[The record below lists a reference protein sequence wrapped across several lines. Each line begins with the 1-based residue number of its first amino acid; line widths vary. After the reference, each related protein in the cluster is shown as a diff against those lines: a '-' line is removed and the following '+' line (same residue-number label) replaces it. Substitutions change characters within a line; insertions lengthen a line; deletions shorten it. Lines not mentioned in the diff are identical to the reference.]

1 MKSNVVLVLLVT
13 FFFTLS
19 LSDPSSDDVIFNFY
33 KEPKI
38 STEIIISK
46 IDELKDAG
54 FDATHDTVLLIYSYG
69 DPSDLE
75 TKWKLSS
82 SIFGVVADLNIFV
95 VDWSKATT
103 KDYFEAQKDVTTV
116 GGYITEF
123 LNALVSKYTL
133 NLDRVTII
141 GWDLGAHIAGTA
153 GKKMDKK
160 LSTIIG
166 LDPAGPLFV
175 NKDTSNRLLATDA
188 NYVQVIHT
196 NALINGFSYPCG
208 TADYYPNGGENQTSC
223 GNDITGVCS
232 HQRSLAFYVESLT
245 SDKFVSYKCDDYDSY
260 KNGTCKLQDDNK
272 SIMGQFTTKI
282 DTKASGTYFL
292 DTNDKPPYAKG

>member
-1 MKSNVVLVLLVT
+1 MNSNVVLVVLVT

-19 LSDPSSDDVIFNFY
+19 LSDSSSDDVIFNFY
-33 KEPKI
+33 KEPEK
-38 STEIIISK
+38 STKIIISK
-46 IDELKDAG
+46 IDDLKNAG
-54 FDATHDTVLLIYSYG
+54 FDAAHDTVLLIYSYE

-95 VDWSKATT
+95 VDWSATT
-103 KDYFEAQKDVTTV
+103 SKDYFESQKDVITV

-123 LNALVSKYTL
+123 LNALVSKYSL
-133 NLDRVTII
+133 NLDTVTII
-141 GWDLGAHIAGTA
+141 GWDLGAHIAGIA
-153 GKKMDKK
+153 GKKMDTKF
-160 LSTIIG
+160 STIIG

-175 NKDTSNRLLATDA
+175 KSDSSNRLIATDA
-188 NYVQVIHT
+188 KFVQVIHT
-196 NALINGFSYPCG
+196 NALINGYFYPCG

-245 SDKFVSYKCDDYDSY
+245 SEKFVSYKCDDYDSY
-260 KNGTCKLQDDNK
+260 QNGTCKLEDK
-272 SIMGQFTTKI
+272 SIMGQFTNQI
-282 DTKASGTYFL
+282 DTKASGTYYL
-292 DTNDKPPYAKG
+292 DTNDAPPYAKG